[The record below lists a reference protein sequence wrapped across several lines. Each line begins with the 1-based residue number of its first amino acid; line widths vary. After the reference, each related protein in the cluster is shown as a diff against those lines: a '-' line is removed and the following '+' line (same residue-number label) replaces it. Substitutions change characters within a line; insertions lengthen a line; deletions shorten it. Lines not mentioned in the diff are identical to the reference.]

1 MSGLEQA
8 IRSALA
14 RAESGNPETRARIYQ
29 SARNALE
36 AGLRKQEI
44 NDPEA
49 VAAQR
54 HRLEMTIRQI
64 EAEQRAARKVASP
77 SPSSSPIP
85 RPSNGTG
92 AGQPAAAQQPFSA
105 RPPVAPAATPQVTG
119 EPRFAGAGS
128 HFSAERSEGLAGDRP
143 EADVTPALDQIRPE
157 RADGFGPSAR
167 DVAPGKAQKPARR
180 QPGPEPRSDADAI
193 VAASPRMAKAPKRR
207 GRLFSFLLVVATLV
221 AALGTVAWWVQS
233 SGLLLPPSE
242 RDGSVANPP
251 QSVSGEDF
259 PGGQPGGEALD
270 THNSFSAD
278 WREVFEPSHTVA
290 LSAEGG
296 GRYEPVSTDE
306 GPAVRLVSTSADRGG
321 AVAVAVAPDILQA
334 MAGKTSTIALT
345 VEPDNGK
352 SAQVSVECDFGTLGT
367 CGRHRFAVS
376 DRTDLLFQVTF
387 EGSLSPSAAGR
398 LLINSDVTGAGAG
411 VNLFAVRIL
420 PGE

>member
-49 VAAQR
+49 IAAQR

-64 EAEQRAARKVASP
+64 EGEQRAALKAERQGPVSGSPVSGGPVADSP
-77 SPSSSPIP
+77 ESASRPLAAGDVRSPASDVP
-85 RPSNGTG
+85 RT
-92 AGQPAAAQQPFSA
+92 AKE
-105 RPPVAPAATPQVTG
+105 PPVAPAVDR
-119 EPRFAGAGS
+119 EP
-128 HFSAERSEGLAGDRP
+128 
-143 EADVTPALDQIRPE
+143 TLDEIRPE
-157 RADGFGPSAR
+157 RSDGFGPAAK
-167 DVAPGKAQKPARR
+167 APNSTAR
-180 QPGPEPRSDADAI
+180 QPAPEAESV
-193 VAASPRMAKAPKRR
+193 VAASPRVAKAPRRR
-207 GRLFSFLLVVATLV
+207 GRFFSFLLVVATLV
-221 AALGTVAWWVQS
+221 AVLGTAAWWIRS

-251 QSVSGEDF
+251 QSVSGEDS
-259 PGGQPGGEALD
+259 PAGQPGGEALD
-270 THNSFSAD
+270 THNSFSAE
-278 WREVFEPSHTVA
+278 WREVFDPADTSA
-290 LSAEGG
+290 LSASAG
-296 GRYEPVSTDE
+296 GRFEPVSTDE
-306 GPAVRLVSTSADRGG
+306 GPAVRLVSTSADREG
-321 AVAVAVAPDILQA
+321 AVAVAVAPEVLQA

-345 VEPDNGK
+345 VEPDSGK
-352 SAQVSVECDFGTLGT
+352 PVQVSVECDFGTLGN
-367 CGRHRFAVS
+367 CGRHRFAVA

-398 LLINSDVTGAGAG
+398 LLINSDVTGAGSG

>member
-49 VAAQR
+49 IAAQR

-64 EAEQRAARKVASP
+64 EAEQRAARKAATP
-77 SPSSSPIP
+77 
-85 RPSNGTG
+85 GT
-92 AGQPAAAQQPFSA
+92 GQPAAAQPPSSV
-105 RPPVAPAATPQVTG
+105 RPPVAPAATPPQVTG
-119 EPRFAGAGS
+119 EPRSVGTNG
-128 HFSAERSEGLAGDRP
+128 HLRAERNGGASGDRS
-143 EADVTPALDQIRPE
+143 EADVTPELDQIRPE
-157 RADGFGPSAR
+157 RADGFGPAAR
-167 DVAPGKAQKPARR
+167 AAATGKAQKASRG
-180 QPGPEPRSDADAI
+180 QPDPEPHADADAI
-193 VAASPRMAKAPKRR
+193 VAASPRMAKAPRRR

-259 PGGQPGGEALD
+259 PAAQPGGEALD

-278 WREVFEPSHTVA
+278 WREVFEPSDTGT
-290 LSAEGG
+290 LSAESA

-306 GPAVRLVSTSADRGG
+306 GPAVRLVSTAADRAG
-321 AVAVAVAPDILQA
+321 AIAVAVAPDILQA

-345 VEPDNGK
+345 VEPDSGK
-352 SAQVSVECDFGTLGT
+352 PAQVSVECDFGTLGN